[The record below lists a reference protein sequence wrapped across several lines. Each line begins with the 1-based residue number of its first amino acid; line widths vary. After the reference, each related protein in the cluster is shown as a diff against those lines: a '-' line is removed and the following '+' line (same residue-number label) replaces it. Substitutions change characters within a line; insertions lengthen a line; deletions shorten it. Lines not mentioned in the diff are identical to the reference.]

1 MMHVF
6 PAIIFHQEYTIKTS
20 LMRCLFQWIDVM
32 VAKTFTQNLKNV
44 LWFNTKLKVS
54 SVGKKQ
60 VARIVVTTLITGII
74 VEK

>member
-1 MMHVF
+1 M
-6 PAIIFHQEYTIKTS
+6 
-20 LMRCLFQWIDVM
+20 D
-32 VAKTFTQNLKNV
+32 AKTFTQNLKNV